1 MSPQAEFA
9 VTSLQICHL
18 SVTTPPL
25 YSDRWR
31 MKKILLIEDDLD
43 LYELL
48 KYNLEKAGFRFVG
61 AKTGKGAIELCAR
74 ERPDVILL
82 DIMLPD
88 CSGLEICT
96 RVRSHVELAP
106 TPIVFIT
113 ARATEADRITG
124 LELGANDYVV
134 KPFSIRELITRVKV
148 QLRPASELA
157 GNALKAGALELD
169 RARCQVRQNG
179 KRVPLTATEF
189 RLLEFLMSRPGI
201 VFNREQLLNAI
212 WGNHRAIIDRSVD
225 VYILRLRKKL
235 ETEPAKPQLI
245 CSVRGFGYSFN
256 PDQAT
261 SELDQVA
268 ARV

>member
-1 MSPQAEFA
+1 
-9 VTSLQICHL
+9 
-18 SVTTPPL
+18 
-25 YSDRWR
+25 

-61 AKTGKGAIELCAR
+61 SNTGKGAIDFCSK
-74 ERPDVILL
+74 ERPDLILL

-88 CSGLEICT
+88 SSGLEICT
-96 RVRSHVELAP
+96 RLRNHPELGA

-113 ARATEADRITG
+113 ARSTEADRITG

-148 QLRPASELA
+148 QLRPSTEPVA
-157 GNALKAGALELD
+157 GSLRSGALELD
-169 RARCQVRQNG
+169 RSRCQVRHNG

-201 VFNREQLLNAI
+201 VFSREQLLNAI
-212 WGNHRAIIDRSVD
+212 WGNNRAIIDRSVD

-235 ETEPAKPQLI
+235 ETEPARPQLI

-256 PDQAT
+256 PDTADL
-261 SELDQVA
+261 EIGHVA
-268 ARV
+268 AEV

>member
-1 MSPQAEFA
+1 
-9 VTSLQICHL
+9 
-18 SVTTPPL
+18 
-25 YSDRWR
+25 

-61 AKTGKGAIELCAR
+61 SNTGKGAVELCVK
-74 ERPDVILL
+74 ERPDLILL

-88 CSGLEICT
+88 SSGLEICT
-96 RVRSHVELAP
+96 RVRNHAELAP

-134 KPFSIRELITRVKV
+134 KPFSIRELVTRVKV
-148 QLRPASELA
+148 QLRPTGDIAAS
-157 GNALKAGALELD
+157 ALKSGSLELD
-169 RARCQVRQNG
+169 RSKCQVRLNG
-179 KRVPLTATEF
+179 NRVPLTATEF
-189 RLLEFLMSRPGI
+189 RLLEFLMSRPNI
-201 VFNREQLLNAI
+201 VFSREQLLNAI
-212 WGNHRAIIDRSVD
+212 WGNNRAIIDRSVD

-256 PDQAT
+256 PEQGA
-261 SELDQVA
+261 SQLDQVA
-268 ARV
+268 AEA

>member
-1 MSPQAEFA
+1 
-9 VTSLQICHL
+9 
-18 SVTTPPL
+18 
-25 YSDRWR
+25 
-31 MKKILLIEDDLD
+31 MKKILLIEDDQD

-61 AKTGKGAIELCAR
+61 AKTGKGAVEFCSK
-74 ERPDVILL
+74 ERPDLILL

-88 CSGLEICT
+88 SSGLEICT
-96 RVRSHVELAP
+96 RVRSHAELSA

-124 LELGANDYVV
+124 LELGANDYLV
-134 KPFSIRELITRVKV
+134 KPFSIRELITRIKV
-148 QLRPASELA
+148 QLRPATELSA
-157 GNALKAGALELD
+157 NSLRCGALELD
-169 RARCQVRQNG
+169 RSRCQVRHNG

-201 VFNREQLLNAI
+201 VFSREQLLNAI
-212 WGNHRAIIDRSVD
+212 WGNNRAIIDRSVD

-256 PDQAT
+256 ADQAAFD
-261 SELDQVA
+261 LDQVA
-268 ARV
+268 TPA